1 MTARPSSNP
10 VITTPIPFFPCNLKG
25 QRLFSVAPGIPV
37 IDALEA
43 VSCILKEIT
52 VNPSEESPCRSVH
65 LEACRAVID
74 SVVQT
79 LMEETRKGGEA

>member
-1 MTARPSSNP
+1 MSLTP
-10 VITTPIPFFPCNLKG
+10 VTVSAAFFPCNLKG

-43 VSCILKEIT
+43 VSRILKE
-52 VNPSEESPCRSVH
+52 VAPGPDEESERSIH

-74 SVVQT
+74 SVVFT
-79 LMEETRKGGEA
+79 LMEETRKGGTA